1 MEIRQL
7 IYFITIASEKQFVK
21 AAARLF
27 VSQSALSQQIA
38 HLESELGVDLFN
50 KVKRKKNRVVELTEA
65 GEIFL
70 KDAKKIVDLAQKAKE
85 KAANFQKS
93 KSELKLG
100 SYRMIH
106 NQRIIDTIDI
116 LSSKYPDA
124 LFKLEEYETHLDVQE
139 AILSGNIDF
148 GISVGPLISAELDSL
163 PLLNSELRILMYESH
178 PLAQKESLVLSQLG
192 AEDWVEI
199 KAEVHP
205 IYQVIEAFCK
215 KAGFER
221 SGKIVQEVSSLE
233 LMCHFVGL
241 KKGIAFVP
249 SFFDTSS
256 FPNVIKKKLQG
267 EQLIFDQCMVFLK
280 GRME

>member
-21 AAARLF
+21 AASKLF

-38 HLESELGVDLFN
+38 HLELELGVDLFN
-50 KVKRKKNRVVELTEA
+50 KAKRKKNRVVELTEVGA
-65 GEIFL
+65 IFL
-70 KDAKKIVDLAQKAKE
+70 KDAKKIVELAQKAKE
-85 KAANFQKS
+85 KAANFQQS
-93 KSELKLG
+93 KSEVKLG

-106 NQRIIDTIDI
+106 NQRVIDTIDL
-116 LSSKYPDA
+116 LSSRYPDA
-124 LFKLEEYETHLDVQE
+124 LFKLEEYDTHLDVQE

-148 GISVGPLISAELDSL
+148 GISVGPLISNELDSL

-178 PLAQKESLVLSQLG
+178 PLAQKESLDLSELRT
-192 AEDWVEI
+192 EDWVEI

-221 SGKIVQEVSSLE
+221 TGKIVQEVSSLE

-249 SFFDTSS
+249 SFFDTSA
-256 FPNVIKKKLQG
+256 FPNVVKKRVKG
-267 EQLIFDQCMVFLK
+267 EQLIFDQCVVFLR